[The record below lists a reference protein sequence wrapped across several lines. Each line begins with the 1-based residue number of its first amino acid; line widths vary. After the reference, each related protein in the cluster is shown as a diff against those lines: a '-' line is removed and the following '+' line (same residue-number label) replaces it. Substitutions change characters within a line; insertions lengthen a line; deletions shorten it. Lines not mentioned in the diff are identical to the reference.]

1 MGMSPDA
8 PHGIR
13 DVREGGTRGTWVSVS
28 PGRPAR
34 RILGTGIGLLTDAVV
49 IRSSRRGT
57 RTEGSLARLALEP
70 DGMEERAFFEAVY
83 GFPFAAGEHEEVL
96 RGLLHRMRG
105 AVGDAAEITRKPN
118 SSSGEVLRLVP
129 RRTLVVEDPR
139 CQEPLADRVLDRLAA
154 SNGRATAKELT
165 AALRV
170 PLRTV
175 QRSLG
180 QLVDDGA
187 CHAEPDGR
195 RTEYVVEDTTFSEPS
210 LHRLRG
216 QRD

>member
-1 MGMSPDA
+1 
-8 PHGIR
+8 
-13 DVREGGTRGTWVSVS
+13 
-28 PGRPAR
+28 
-34 RILGTGIGLLTDAVV
+34 
-49 IRSSRRGT
+49 
-57 RTEGSLARLALEP
+57 
-70 DGMEERAFFEAVY
+70 
-83 GFPFAAGEHEEVL
+83 
-96 RGLLHRMRG
+96 MRG
-105 AVGDAAEITRKPN
+105 ALGEAAEIIRDD
-118 SSSGEVLRLVP
+118 GRVAIVV
-129 RRTLVVEDPR
+129 RRPLAVEDPR

-175 QRSLG
+175 QRALG
-180 QLVDDGA
+180 QLVDEGA

-195 RTEYVVEDTTFSEPS
+195 KTEYVVEDTTFNEPS